1 LNRLLP
7 LLVLVAL
14 AMGGWWLYRHL
25 YPPHEHRIRQTLRE
39 AAGTVSF
46 RPDAG
51 NLSRLAAI
59 NRLANYF
66 TEDTEVL
73 VELPGAPTR
82 RLTGRD
88 DVRQVAAGTQA
99 AVQSIQ
105 VGLRDIAV
113 QLEAEGESARV
124 HVVVDVRIDGSAD
137 PWISEFKLVM
147 TRRNGNWLIQRIE
160 PVRGLGM

>member
-7 LLVLVAL
+7 LLVVVAL
-14 AMGGWWLYRHL
+14 GVGGYWLYQYL
-25 YPPHEHRIRQTLRE
+25 FPPHEQRIRQTLRE

-46 RPDAG
+46 RPDTG

-59 NRLANYF
+59 NRLATYF

-73 VELPGAPTR
+73 VEVPGAPAR
-82 RLTGRD
+82 RLSGRD

-105 VGLRDIAV
+105 VGLRDIVVA
-113 QLEAEGESARV
+113 LDAGGESARV

-147 TRRNGNWLIQRIE
+147 TQRNGNWLIQRIE
-160 PVRGLGM
+160 PVRSLGM